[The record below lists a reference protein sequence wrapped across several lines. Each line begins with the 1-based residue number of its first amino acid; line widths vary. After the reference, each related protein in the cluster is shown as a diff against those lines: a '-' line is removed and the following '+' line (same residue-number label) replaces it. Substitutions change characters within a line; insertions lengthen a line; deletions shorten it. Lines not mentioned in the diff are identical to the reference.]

1 MDLPTAD
8 SAFDGRR
15 VVVTG
20 AGRGIGFSIARHFAE
35 AGAEVVAASR
45 RPTDELTELTRTTAT
60 TFVPLDLATAE
71 APRALAEAAGAVDIL
86 INNIGLATARPG
98 GFLTITDEQWMTSLT
113 LNFLAAMRITR
124 ELLPGMLER
133 PGSSIVNVVSV
144 NAELPDPAVLDYSVA
159 KAGLASFSKAL
170 SKEFG
175 GRVRVN
181 WVNPGPVETDLW
193 LGKGGIAETF
203 SASGAGAP
211 QEVAAAAVA
220 GTATGRF
227 SRPDEVAR
235 LVLFLAGDAAANITG
250 TGVRIDGGLVTTL

>member
-1 MDLPTAD
+1 MTTTQDGTWR
-8 SAFDGRR
+8 GRR

-35 AGAEVVAASR
+35 AGAEVIAASR
-45 RPTDELTELTRTTAT
+45 RPTDELTELSRSTAT
-60 TFVPLDLATAE
+60 TFVPVDLATDD
-71 APRALAEAAGAVDIL
+71 APTVLGAAAGAVDIL
-86 INNIGLATARPG
+86 VNNVGLATARPG
-98 GFLTITDEQWMTSLT
+98 GFLSITDDQWMSSLT

-124 ELLPGMLER
+124 ELLPGMLDR
-133 PGSSIVNVVSV
+133 PGSAIVNVVSV

-193 LGKGGIAETF
+193 LGTGGIAETF

-211 QEVAAAAVA
+211 QDVAAAAVA
-220 GTATGRF
+220 GTATKRF

-235 LVLFLAGDAAANITG
+235 LVLFLAGDGAANITG
-250 TGVRIDGGLVTTL
+250 AGVRIDGGLVTTL